1 VKEYRIVYYTLS
13 WMKGHMMDE
22 ARGGDYRRLQITGR
36 GSYVVSLPKKWVSDL
51 RLSKG
56 EQVAILRQTDGS
68 LCLIPKESI
77 RKDEARE
84 IEFHVRGDTD
94 TQSTMRRL
102 VSLYLVGY
110 NAIKIIHENR
120 FSPTQRDAIREFV
133 RKKLMGAEIVTESSN
148 EVLLQVLLSYPQLTA
163 ESALNRMTTIAQ
175 WMHKDAIQA
184 LKEKSKD
191 TAEEVVK
198 MDDEVDRFG
207 FYVVRQLKTAL
218 RNPQI
223 VRELGLKSP
232 VDCLGY
238 RLVAKSVERAAD
250 HAVLIAE
257 NMVHGSINKQMLHS
271 IQKTSDFASQIFDT
285 AMKSLYKR
293 DYKMADA
300 VLVKVGQI
308 ESLEA
313 ETISGITRS
322 RLTSED
328 TSNLRLIL
336 ESIRR
341 IAEYGSD
348 IAEVVL
354 NLTAVETTESFL

>member
-1 VKEYRIVYYTLS
+1 LYVILGEGYVTN
-13 WMKGHMMDE
+13 E
-22 ARGGDYRRLQITGR
+22 ATAGDYRKVQITGR
-36 GSYVVSLPKKWVSDL
+36 GSYVISLPKKWVSEL
-51 RLSKG
+51 GLSRG
-56 EQVAILRQTDGS
+56 EQIAVLRQTDGS
-68 LCLIPKESI
+68 LSLVPKESM

-84 IEFHVRGDTD
+84 IEFHVRRDTD
-94 TQSTMRRL
+94 TQSIMRRL

-110 NAIKIIHENR
+110 NTIRIVFEENR
-120 FSPTQRDAIREFV
+120 FSPIQRDAIREFV
-133 RKKLMGAEIVTESSN
+133 RKKLMGTEIVTESSN

-163 ESALNRMTTIAQ
+163 ENALKRMTAIAE

-184 LKEKSKD
+184 LRERSKD
-191 TAEEVVK
+191 IAEEVVK

-223 VRELGLKSP
+223 VKELGLTSP
-232 VDCLGY
+232 IDCLGY

-250 HAVLIAE
+250 HAVLIAK
-257 NMVHGSINKQMLHS
+257 NMVRGSINRQMLDK
-271 IQKTSDFASQIFDT
+271 IQNMSDFASQIFDT

-300 VLVKVGQI
+300 ILSKVGQI
-308 ESLEA
+308 EPIETEA
-313 ETISGITRS
+313 ISEISKS
-322 RLTSED
+322 RLASED
-328 TSNLRLIL
+328 TSSLRLVL

-354 NLTAVETTESFL
+354 NLTAVETTESTL